1 MPEHVERLM
10 LNIDLDRAEMRRNLH
25 TFLAALL
32 ALPGVQQAVW
42 DAERKCVDLRYD
54 PRRAPLPQMH
64 GMARDLGLE
73 VLNTH
78 RWSTLRFSGACAL
91 CDGRLEEALMGLPGV
106 VQASVNVSS
115 HLVTVEYEPD
125 SDVTPARLAAF
136 LQRHGLRAETENTFW
151 RRVVETTT
159 VWWQVPELVMVTFSL
174 IFLLAG
180 LGTEHFWHGPRLLAV
195 GFYILSYL
203 AGGYE
208 GALTAFSA
216 LRQGILDIDFLMIV
230 AALGAAYLGHWSEG
244 ATLLFLFS
252 ISAALEEFAMDRT
265 RQAIEKL
272 AALRPLQASVRRNGR
287 EIVVPVE
294 EVAIGDLVIVR
305 PGEALPVDGVVRE
318 GISDLDQ
325 SSITG
330 ESVPV
335 TRRPGDKVFAGSLNG
350 DGSLLVEATK
360 RVEDSTLARII
371 QMVEEAQSGRAPTQ
385 RFIDRFSQ
393 PYATGVVAA
402 VLLYLAGIVLLG
414 QQPFHAAFYR
424 AMTLLVVA
432 SPCALVISTPAS
444 FLSAIAAAAREGAL
458 FKGGVYLE
466 NLARVKVVAF
476 DKTGTLTYG
485 RPQVT
490 TVLPAD
496 GIAAEE
502 LLRMAAS
509 AEQRSEHPLAQA
521 IVRQAREDG
530 LSLTEPTAFQALVGK
545 GARSTVDGREVF
557 IGNQRLMAENGWNV
571 PSQLVTKAI
580 QLRQRGESTVFVG
593 TGEGVLGLVAL
604 ADVVRPQAAE
614 TVRRLKQTGIQKV
627 VMLTGDS
634 EAVAHAIARQVGVDE
649 VFAGLLPEE
658 KVQRVRAL
666 EAETPIAMVGDGIN
680 DAPALALATV
690 GLAMGAAGTD
700 VAMETADVV
709 LMADDL
715 SKLPFVLDLSRKA
728 QRIVRQNLIISVG
741 VMLLLV
747 VTTLRVGLALP
758 IGVVGHEGSTLVVV
772 LNGLRLLQRQ
782 TLPPMDRRDRLQTVS
797 AAPAH

>member
-1 MPEHVERLM
+1 M
-10 LNIDLDRAEMRRNLH
+10 
-25 TFLAALL
+25 
-32 ALPGVQQAVW
+32 
-42 DAERKCVDLRYD
+42 
-54 PRRAPLPQMH
+54 
-64 GMARDLGLE
+64 
-73 VLNTH
+73 
-78 RWSTLRFSGACAL
+78 
-91 CDGRLEEALMGLPGV
+91 
-106 VQASVNVSS
+106 
-115 HLVTVEYEPD
+115 
-125 SDVTPARLAAF
+125 
-136 LQRHGLRAETENTFW
+136 
-151 RRVVETTT
+151 
-159 VWWQVPELVMVTFSL
+159 
-174 IFLLAG
+174 
-180 LGTEHFWHGPRLLAV
+180 
-195 GFYILSYL
+195 
-203 AGGYE
+203 
-208 GALTAFSA
+208 TAFSA
-216 LRQGILDIDFLMIV
+216 LRQGVLDIDFLMIV

-252 ISAALEEFAMDRT
+252 ISGALEEFAMDRT

-272 AALRPLQASVRRNGR
+272 AALRPQQAAVRRNGR
-287 EIVVPVE
+287 EIIVPVE
-294 EVAIGDLVIVR
+294 EVAVGDLVIVR
-305 PGEALPVDGVVRE
+305 PGEALPVDGIVRE
-318 GISDLDQ
+318 GVSDLDQ

-335 TRRPGDKVFAGSLNG
+335 IRRPGDKVFAGSLNS

-393 PYATGVVAA
+393 PYATGVVMA

-444 FLSAIAAAAREGAL
+444 FLSAIGAAAREGAL

-490 TVLPAD
+490 AVLPAD
-496 GIAAEE
+496 SVSTEE
-502 LLRMAAS
+502 LLRLAAS

-521 IVRQAREDG
+521 IVQQAQEKR
-530 LSLTEPTAFQALVGK
+530 LSLAEPTAFQALVGK
-545 GARSTVDGREVF
+545 GARSTVDGQEVF
-557 IGNQRLMAENGWNV
+557 IGNQRLMAENGWEI
-571 PSQLVTKAI
+571 PAGLATRAT

-593 TGEGVLGLVAL
+593 AGDRVLGLIAL

-614 TVRRLKQTGIQKV
+614 TIRRLKRAGIQKV
-627 VMLTGDS
+627 VMLTGDN
-634 EAVAHAIARQVGVDE
+634 AVVAASIARKVGVDE
-649 VFAGLLPEE
+649 VFAELLPED
-658 KVQRVRAL
+658 KVRRVQAL
-666 EAETPIAMVGDGIN
+666 EAEAPTAMVGDGIN

-741 VMLLLV
+741 VMLVLV
-747 VTTLRVGLALP
+747 VTTLSVGLALP

-782 TLPPMDRRDRLQTVS
+782 TLPPADRRGRLQTVS